1 MWIWTTGSKWSQ
13 QDINSIISEAKK
25 HLNASA
31 TKSHLVFVSLL
42 ETKEPFLQK
51 LPCLGRPARCVSPKT
66 SFLRLNSRASF
77 NLMISSSDLMRGN
90 EFYNSLTTRYARVR
104 FSTPLTK
111 TPLINPGESLEVP
124 LETSFDENFRHFSA
138 RQPSEATSEI
148 YFFLLQSISLFSKTF
163 LGCYKKDA
171 FSVCAYCNQF
181 GATNSSVSPTWD
193 LGQNIPRCLRES
205 QSKARPQR
213 GSTLLETL

>member
-1 MWIWTTGSKWSQ
+1 MTQ
-13 QDINSIISEAKK
+13 QDINLII
-25 HLNASA
+25 
-31 TKSHLVFVSLL
+31 L
-42 ETKEPFLQK
+42 ETKTFEYFGHKKPPSFCFSVGNKGTFPPKAPLFGSC
-51 LPCLGRPARCVSPKT
+51 CLLAQCVSPKT

-181 GATNSSVSPTWD
+181 GATNSSVSPT
-193 LGQNIPRCLRES
+193 
-205 QSKARPQR
+205 
-213 GSTLLETL
+213 